1 MLSQP
6 SRSIALISAAF
17 PIFAFSASGKIT
29 ASYGFFN
36 LDAQASGMSSQISS
50 PSAFHIGYLKPH
62 WDHYE
67 LKIGYSILMADLS
80 GSDLGYGLDAGVNYF
95 PFTYASDTS
104 YTNQGASIY
113 AYEEWRPLV
122 GFSFNQRSF
131 QSVRNTYAGF
141 GFNAG
146 VEKHYSQKL
155 NLRLEAKIVSLT
167 GAGQSEATETTLL
180 LGAVFKI

>member
-6 SRSIALISAAF
+6 SRLLFLFVAAW
-17 PIFAFSASGKIT
+17 PAFAFSASGKIT
-29 ASYGFFN
+29 ASYGYFA
-36 LDAQASGMSSQISS
+36 LDAQASGVSSQIAS
-50 PSAFHIGYLKPH
+50 PSVFHVGYLKPI

-67 LKIGYSILMADLS
+67 LKIGYTILMADLS
-80 GSDLGYGLDAGVNYF
+80 GSDLGYGLDAGINYF
-95 PFTYASDTS
+95 PFTFASDST
-104 YTNQGASIY
+104 YTDQGTSIY
-113 AYEEWRPLV
+113 AYEEWRPLI

-146 VEKHYSQKL
+146 VEKHFNQKL
-155 NLRLEAKIVSLT
+155 NLRLEAKMISLT